1 MNERS
6 FQIMPKTSC
15 EHYIMFNIVS
25 VFIGQ
30 YLEINRG
37 FSLRQGLSFCISL
50 LEVDSDRWGKAQMEG
65 SGFSHVSAIL
75 YICD

>member
-6 FQIMPKTSC
+6 FQITSKMSC

-37 FSLRQGLSFCISL
+37 FSPRQGLSFCISL
-50 LEVDSDRWGKAQMEG
+50 LEVDSDRWGKSSDGG
-65 SGFSHVSAIL
+65 SGFTHVSAIL